1 MMEPVNVRVRTRSLS
16 KREIEILRLVANG
29 ASNQE
34 IAGHLG
40 ISEQTVKNHLS
51 SVFSKLRVRRRS
63 AAAAQAI
70 KQGWV
75 ELE

>member
-1 MMEPVNVRVRTRSLS
+1 MKGQVVMRSLS
-16 KREIEILRLVANG
+16 RRETEILQLVANG
-29 ASNQE
+29 AGNQE
-34 IAGHLG
+34 IAAHLG